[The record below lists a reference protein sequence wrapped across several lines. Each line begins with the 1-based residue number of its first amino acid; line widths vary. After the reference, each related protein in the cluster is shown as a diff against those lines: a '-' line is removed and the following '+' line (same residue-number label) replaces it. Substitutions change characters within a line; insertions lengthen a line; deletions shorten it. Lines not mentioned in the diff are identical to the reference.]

1 MNDFSEGIAEL
12 ARPVPAPLRTPALVS
27 ALLRNDFPAF
37 IRKTFMT
44 LNPGVAF
51 CDNWHVNAIAH
62 HLELVRLGTIKR
74 LIITMPPRSLKSISA
89 SIAFPA
95 FIHGHDPS
103 REIVCVSYGQE
114 FAIKLHNDYRIILGA
129 EWYCSAF
136 PLTRVGA
143 WKDAESEVKLTGSG
157 SRVAT
162 SIGGVLTGR
171 GADIVIIDDPL
182 KPSDAPSPA
191 KRAAVNEW
199 FKSTLLSRLNDK
211 KTGAIVIV
219 TQRVHADDLVGNV
232 LDGGGDDWTVLNLS
246 AIAPA
251 DAEIDIGGG
260 RVYPRKAD
268 EVLHEAREPRYVLD
282 DTLRTMGASA
292 FAAQYLQCPVPAEG
306 TTFYRRWFQYYT
318 ELPPKEPSDYTF
330 QSWDTA
336 SKNGAKNDYSVCTT
350 WRIAKGNYYLLD
362 VIRAKH
368 EFPEL
373 KAEAIEAWRAWRPNG
388 VLIEDAGVG
397 AGLIPELKR
406 AGISAI
412 GIIADQSKELRASF
426 QTIKFESKRIWFP
439 KSAPWLAALETELL
453 EFPGGRHDDQ
463 VDSVVQMLGYQVPAG
478 VTFRWVK
485 F

>member
-1 MNDFSEGIAEL
+1 MNDFSESIAQPTQ
-12 ARPVPAPLRTPALVS
+12 PVPDPLRTPDLVS
-27 ALLRNDFPAF
+27 ALLRNSFPAF

-51 CDNWHVNAIAH
+51 CDNWHINAIAH

-103 REIVCVSYGQE
+103 REIICVSYGQE
-114 FAIKLHNDYRIILGA
+114 LATKLHNDYRTIL
-129 EWYCSAF
+129 CSDWFRFIF
-136 PLTRVGA
+136 PLTRIGV

-162 SIGGVLTGR
+162 SIGGALTGR

-182 KPSDAPSPA
+182 KPSDAPSQA

-199 FKSTLLSRLNDK
+199 FKSTLLSRL
-211 KTGAIVIV
+211 
-219 TQRVHADDLVGNV
+219 
-232 LDGGGDDWTVLNLS
+232 DDWTVLNLS

-251 DAEIDIGGG
+251 DAAIDIGGG

-268 EVLHEAREPRYVLD
+268 EVLHEAREPRHILD
-282 DTLRTMGASA
+282 EILRTMGASA

-306 TTFYRRWFQYYT
+306 TTFRRRWFQYYT
-318 ELPPKEPSDYTF
+318 ELPSKQPNDYTF

-350 WRIAKGNYYLLD
+350 WRIAKGDYYLLD

-373 KAEAIEAWRAWRPNG
+373 KAKAIDAWRAWRPNG

-426 QTIKFESKRIWFP
+426 QTIKFESKRVWFP
-439 KSAPWLAALETELL
+439 KAAPWLPALETELL